1 MKKSTSFFMCLIIL
15 LAAGGFAF
23 YLGWSQFKVKP
34 GDVGIMVS
42 KTGGT
47 NHEPVTHERFS
58 WNWEFLIPTNAS
70 LLTFTPKPYTFEKS
84 VGGILPSGK
93 EYEKVYGGAVDFSY
107 SFVFSITLKC
117 TAEQIASLVA
127 ANEISSQDDLEKF
140 LERTAS
146 LACAAAA
153 NAGISALEK
162 GEVSSV
168 QDAKS
173 IIEEAAESGVKNCS
187 LESLEILSHSVPAI
201 ALYKNAMA
209 SYDDFVKKLEESISE
224 EARISAEESSRFSSS
239 IKKMEILGDTLK
251 KYPELSDIMKNS
263 DNISKVLEA
272 INSMQ

>member
-1 MKKSTSFFMCLIIL
+1 MCLIIL

>member
-140 LERTAS
+140 LERMAS

-153 NAGISALEK
+153 NAAISALEK

-173 IIEEAAESGVKNCS
+173 IMEEAAESGVKNCS

>member
-127 ANEISSQDDLEKF
+127 ANEISSQDDLERF

-173 IIEEAAESGVKNCS
+173 IMEEAAESGVKNCS
-187 LESLEILSHSVPAI
+187 LESLELLSHSVPAI

-263 DNISKVLEA
+263 DNISRVLEA

>member
-173 IIEEAAESGVKNCS
+173 IMEEAAESGVKNCS
-187 LESLEILSHSVPAI
+187 LESLELLSHSVPAI

>member
-263 DNISKVLEA
+263 DNISRVLEA

>member
-127 ANEISSQDDLEKF
+127 ANEISSQDDLERF
-140 LERTAS
+140 LERMAS
-146 LACAAAA
+146 LVCAAAA

-187 LESLEILSHSVPAI
+187 LESLELLSHSVPAI

-263 DNISKVLEA
+263 DNISRVLEA

>member
-173 IIEEAAESGVKNCS
+173 IMEEAAESGVKNCS

>member
-34 GDVGIMVS
+34 GDVGILVS

-47 NHEPVTHERFS
+47 NPKLITHERFS

-70 LLTFTPKPYTFEKS
+70 LLTFTPKPYSFEKS

-117 TAEQIASLVA
+117 SAEQIASLVA
-127 ANEISSQDDLEKF
+127 SNEISSQDDLEKF
-140 LERTAS
+140 LERAAS
-146 LACAAAA
+146 VACAAAS
-153 NAGISALEK
+153 NAAISALEN
-162 GEVSSV
+162 GEVASV
-168 QDAKS
+168 EGAKK
-173 IIEEAAESGVKNCS
+173 IMEEAAEGGLKNCS
-187 LESLEILSHSVPAI
+187 LESLEIISHSVPAI
-201 ALYKNAMA
+201 ALYKSAMA
-209 SYDDFVKKLEESISE
+209 SYGDFIRKLEESISE
-224 EARISAEESSRFSSS
+224 EARLSAEESSRFSSA

-263 DNISKVLEA
+263 DNVSKILEA

>member
-127 ANEISSQDDLEKF
+127 ANEISSQDDLERF

-153 NAGISALEK
+153 NAAISALEK

-173 IIEEAAESGVKNCS
+173 IMEEAAESGVKNCS
-187 LESLEILSHSVPAI
+187 LESLELLSHSVPAI

-263 DNISKVLEA
+263 DNISRVLEA

>member
-1 MKKSTSFFMCLIIL
+1 MKKSTSFFMCMFIL

-23 YLGWSQFKVKP
+23 YLGWSQFKVRP
-34 GDVGIMVS
+34 GDVGILVS

-47 NHEPVTHERFS
+47 NREPVTHERFS

-93 EYEKVYGGAVDFSY
+93 EYEKVYGGSVDFSY

-127 ANEISSQDDLEKF
+127 SNEISSQDDLERF
-140 LERTAS
+140 LERAAS
-146 LACAAAA
+146 VACAAAS
-153 NAGISALEK
+153 NAAISALEK

-173 IIEEAAESGVKNCS
+173 IMEEAAESVVKNCS

-201 ALYKNAMA
+201 ALYKNAVA
-209 SYDDFVKKLEESISE
+209 SYGEFIRRLEEAISE
-224 EARISAEESSRFSSS
+224 EKRLEAEDSSRFSSS

-263 DNISKVLEA
+263 DNVSKVLEA

>member
-70 LLTFTPKPYTFEKS
+70 LLTFTPKPYTFEKF

-173 IIEEAAESGVKNCS
+173 IMEEAAESGVKNCS

>member
-127 ANEISSQDDLEKF
+127 ANEISSQDDLERF
-140 LERTAS
+140 LERMAS
-146 LACAAAA
+146 LVCAAAA

-173 IIEEAAESGVKNCS
+173 IMEEAAESGVKNCS

-251 KYPELSDIMKNS
+251 KYPELSDIMKSS
-263 DNISKVLEA
+263 DNISRVLEA

>member
-1 MKKSTSFFMCLIIL
+1 MCLIIL

-140 LERTAS
+140 LERMAS

-153 NAGISALEK
+153 NAAISALEK

-173 IIEEAAESGVKNCS
+173 IMEEAAESGVKNCS

-263 DNISKVLEA
+263 DNISRVLEA

>member
-34 GDVGIMVS
+34 GDIGIMVS

-70 LLTFTPKPYTFEKS
+70 LLTFTPKPYTFEKF

-173 IIEEAAESGVKNCS
+173 IMEEAAESGVKNCS